1 MNTATECIPARRER
15 RSRVIRV
22 YKRRVWRSV
31 EDLFDEVIV
40 RAGDLADDLLDRARN
55 LRRSTAPAPDPDA
68 QRPSAEDWA
77 AWATENL
84 PSEDA
89 EVFADRSSDEAH
101 VERV

>member
-15 RSRVIRV
+15 RSRVIRL
-22 YKRRVWRSV
+22 YRRRVWRSV
-31 EDLFDEVIV
+31 EDRLDGVIL

-77 AWATENL
+77 AWASENL
-84 PSEDA
+84 PAEDA
-89 EVFADRSSDEAH
+89 EVFARRPSDEAH
-101 VERV
+101 AERV